1 VAVAPG
7 ALRLGESAISGASRE
22 ALYNIIQRVLRE
34 MEMFYMFYSKQ
45 LAKKWHFRVMKQ
57 EKGTTFYPKF
67 HPKTV
72 VNFLGSSY
80 DLVVPIKQW
89 VVGDIHV
96 SCKH

>member
-45 LAKKWHFRVMKQ
+45 LQKWQFRVMKQ
-57 EKGTTFYPKF
+57 ASVPPNPKF

-80 DLVVPIKQW
+80 ELVVPIKQW

>member
-1 VAVAPG
+1 
-7 ALRLGESAISGASRE
+7 
-22 ALYNIIQRVLRE
+22 
-34 MEMFYMFYSKQ
+34 
-45 LAKKWHFRVMKQ
+45 MKQ

-96 SCKH
+96 SCKHWLGK